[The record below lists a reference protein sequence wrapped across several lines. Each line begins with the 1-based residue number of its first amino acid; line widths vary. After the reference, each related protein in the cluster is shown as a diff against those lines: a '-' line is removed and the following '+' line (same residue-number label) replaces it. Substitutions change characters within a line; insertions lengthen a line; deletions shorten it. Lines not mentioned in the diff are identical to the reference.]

1 MSTPASAGPER
12 RVPVSASR
20 SWTDLAATEVAAA
33 VARDPVLVLPTAAVE
48 QHGPH
53 LPLSTDADIGR
64 GLLGEALAR
73 VADGVTVYTLPM
85 QSVGA
90 SAEHGRAPGT
100 LDLGAAPFEEAVVAV
115 GRSVASAG
123 VRRLVVHNSHGGNK
137 ATLDRAALRLRRE
150 CGLLVVKAHWF
161 RFPRPDVGLPEGEW
175 VHGLHGG
182 AVETAMMLHL
192 VPERVRTDR
201 CVRFPSLGEDLEGR
215 LTHLGPEG
223 AASFAWLAQDLNPE
237 GVVGDAGLATPELGR
252 RLVEHYAAVLARVI
266 EDAAA

>member
-1 MSTPASAGPER
+1 MSAA
-12 RVPVSASR
+12 R
-20 SWTDLAATEVAAA
+20 SWTDLATTEVAAA

-64 GLLGEALAR
+64 GLLDEALAR
-73 VADGVTVYTLPM
+73 VRDGVAVYTLPM

-90 SAEHGRAPGT
+90 SPEHAAMPGT
-100 LDLGAAPFEEAVVAV
+100 LDLGAGPFEEAVVAV

-161 RFPRPDVGLPEGEW
+161 RFPRPEVGLPEAEW

-182 AVETAMMLHL
+182 AVETAMMLHQA
-192 VPERVRTDR
+192 PQRVRSER
-201 CVRFPSLGEDLEGR
+201 CGRFPTLGEELAER
-215 LTHLGPEG
+215 MIHLGPEG
-223 AASFAWLAQDLNPE
+223 VASFAWLADDLNPE

-252 RLVEHYAAVLARVI
+252 RLVEHYAAGLAAVI
-266 EDAAA
+266 EDAAAFPLERLTGGGG